1 MANTFTG
8 GTYTESV
15 LTKDTTMYRTS
26 GGSAGEVG
34 RYISRT
40 PQNGGLQSQLDSA
53 LNPQWGNTATTVTEV
68 TIPKGTVIYEGTA
81 GPQII
86 TDSMG
91 NRVGT
96 LPGGGNQ
103 IYIPEVD
110 TSWFGK

>member
-1 MANTFTG
+1 
-8 GTYTESV
+8 
-15 LTKDTTMYRTS
+15 MYRPS
-26 GGSAGEVG
+26 GGSADEVG

-53 LNPQWGNTATTVTEV
+53 LNPQWGNTTTTITEV
-68 TIPKGTVIYEGTA
+68 TVPKGTVIYEGTA

-86 TDSMG
+86 KDSLG
-91 NRVGT
+91 NRVGM

-110 TSWFGK
+110 ASWFGK